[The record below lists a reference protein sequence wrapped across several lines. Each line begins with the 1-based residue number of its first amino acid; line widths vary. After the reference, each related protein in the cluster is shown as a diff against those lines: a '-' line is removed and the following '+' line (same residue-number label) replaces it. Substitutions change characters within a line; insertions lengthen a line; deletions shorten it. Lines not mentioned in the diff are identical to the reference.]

1 MQNKI
6 LFSIIIPTYNRA
18 SFITK
23 TIHSVLNQSYPNFE
37 LIIVDDGSTDN
48 TEECVKSIK
57 DNRISYYKKE
67 NGERAKARN
76 YGTALAKGD
85 YVNFLDSDD
94 ILFSNHLDE
103 AFKIIINSK
112 SAEIFHLNFDI
123 RNEDEKILS
132 KPKMIKGD
140 LNLQLVKK
148 GNLLS
153 CNGVF
158 IRKDIAILYPFNEDR
173 ALSASEDY
181 DLWLRLAARY
191 KIQYSNTVTS
201 SILNHDLRS
210 VLNFDKDVLIKRL
223 NLFIKYVFNDDIFS
237 TMFGRYKSLMI
248 AHTYSYIALHISL
261 TGKNKFTSLH
271 YLIKAFGTNYS
282 VVYSKRFY
290 AVIIKILT
298 KF

>member
-1 MQNKI
+1 MENK
-6 LFSIIIPTYNRA
+6 LFFSVIIPTYNRA
-18 SFITK
+18 SFIEK
-23 TIHSVLNQSYPNFE
+23 TIYSVLNQTYPNFE
-37 LIIVDDGSTDN
+37 LIIIDDGSTDN
-48 TEECVKSIK
+48 TEDIVKSIL
-57 DNRISYYKKE
+57 DNRIRYYKTE

-76 YGTALAKGD
+76 FGAKVSKGD

-94 ILFSNHLDE
+94 MLLLNHLEE
-103 AFKIIINSK
+103 ALKLISIHE

-123 RNEDEKILS
+123 RDEDEKILL
-132 KPKMIKGD
+132 KPKILNGD

-153 CNGVF
+153 SNGVF
-158 IRKDIAILYPFNEDR
+158 IRKDIAVLYPFNEDR

-181 DLWLRLAARY
+181 ELWLRLAARY
-191 KIQYSNTVTS
+191 KIYYSNTITS
-201 SILNHDLRS
+201 SILHHDLRS
-210 VLNFDKDVLIKRL
+210 VINFDKDVLIERL
-223 NLFIKYVFNDDIFS
+223 NLFIKYVFNDNIFS

>member
-1 MQNKI
+1 MENK
-6 LFSIIIPTYNRA
+6 LFFSVIIPTYNRA
-18 SFITK
+18 SFIEK
-23 TIHSVLNQSYPNFE
+23 TIYSVLNQTYPNFE
-37 LIIVDDGSTDN
+37 LIIIDDGSTDN
-48 TEECVKSIK
+48 TEDIVKSIL
-57 DNRISYYKKE
+57 DNRIRYYKTE

-76 YGTALAKGD
+76 FGAKVSKGD

-94 ILFSNHLDE
+94 MLLLNHLEE
-103 AFKIIINSK
+103 ALKLISIHE

-123 RNEDEKILS
+123 RDEDEKILL
-132 KPKMIKGD
+132 KPKILNGD

-153 CNGVF
+153 SNGVF
-158 IRKDIAILYPFNEDR
+158 IRKDIAVLYPFNEDR

-181 DLWLRLAARY
+181 ELWLRLAARY
-191 KIQYSNTVTS
+191 KIYYSNTITS
-201 SILNHDLRS
+201 SILHHDLRS
-210 VLNFDKDVLIKRL
+210 VLNFDKDVLIERL
-223 NLFIKYVFNDDIFS
+223 NLFIKYVFNDNIFS